1 MASVTLHADGR
12 VEFTE
17 PPTPEE
23 IAEAEEGHRRVA
35 AAIMG
40 MAIAQLERE
49 DRERATAARADNQG
63 GADADDI

>member
-23 IAEAEEGHRRVA
+23 IAEAEQGLRRVA
-35 AAIMG
+35 AALMG
-40 MAIAQLERE
+40 MAIEQLERE
-49 DRERATAARADNQG
+49 SRERAAEEGARGEAARS
-63 GADADDI
+63 